1 MPDFHSDLPPM
12 APPPTLPRQ
21 RLRYVRILDVA
32 AGFARKGL
40 DSVVLSEVAAKA
52 DVPLG
57 TLYRYF
63 PSATQLVLALYRKQ
77 LGELLAGS
85 SPAAGKVAAQAL
97 AGVVMEIFHMRL
109 MQPAVEQSLNRA
121 VYVKDNDTTRLLREI
136 DATAEKAVT
145 AACGD
150 AGSGPGPA
158 ADGYGP
164 GPGRPLPPAV
174 PLRSGGGPEEGLFPP
189 AAGPAGRVT
198 GLDQRPGICPPARD
212 PGHIFWRR
220 NVSPRGGNA
229 PGGRNGRDA
238 LFTIAGPEP
247 ADASNSG
254 ATPATATSGRRRPC
268 QTNLSILA

>member
-1 MPDFHSDLPPM
+1 M

-97 AGVVMEIFHMRL
+97 SGVVMEIFHMRL

-150 AGSGPGPA
+150 
-158 ADGYGP
+158 
-164 GPGRPLPPAV
+164 PAV
-174 PLRSGGGPEEGLFPP
+174 ARVLLLT
-189 AAGPAGRVT
+189 VT
-198 GLDQRPGICPPARD
+198 GLVQAVRCRRLSLFEAEEDLKKACSLLQR
-212 PGHIFWRR
+212 
-220 NVSPRGGNA
+220 A
-229 PGGRNGRDA
+229 PQA
-238 LFTIAGPEP
+238 A
-247 ADASNSG
+247 
-254 ATPATATSGRRRPC
+254 
-268 QTNLSILA
+268 